1 MNNDNKYF
9 DVREKVELEI
19 HTMKPSWW
27 MENGNLVAFLM
38 LLLIF
43 CFGYIVRYPDRIYGE
58 FRLSSSQPAITIPLA
73 PNAQIDKVFKTN
85 GSAIRIAE
93 PVLLFKNPA
102 NYNHILGI
110 DVLLQRSI
118 SADSQFVGLFEDIKD
133 QKFLLGE
140 IQPFWMELYSSLFE
154 HYTLTVIQ
162 KFDLEIERLRHQLD
176 KQDQLGRKLKG
187 MLKMNLQE
195 KEIFKKYAF
204 IDSVLSAQ
212 GVISTVDHLRKEEE
226 YIAKD
231 KDWQQ
236 QEISYKRNE
245 LEALGLKQAIDALA
259 EEKRESLLRVR
270 FRVLEAAT
278 KLRSEIE
285 TWKRKYL
292 IESPIDGTLYYLSDV
307 GENNFT
313 GAEAQAII
321 ITPRE
326 QTVKAVLKIPFQ
338 RAGKISKGQ
347 QVHFK
352 LYDYPYREYGYLE
365 GELSFISNVAGLNY
379 YLGEVNLGKI
389 LKTNYHRTLLIK
401 ENMSGV
407 AEIITDD
414 RNILSRVFDRL
425 FYIFRN

>member
-58 FRLSSSQPAITIPLA
+58 FRLLSSQPAITIPLA

-140 IQPFWMELYSSLFE
+140 IQPFWVELYSSLFE

-162 KFDLEIERLRHQLD
+162 KFELEFERLTRQLD
-176 KQDQLGRKLKG
+176 KHDQLGRKLKG
-187 MLKMNLQE
+187 MLKMNLKE
-195 KEIFKKYAF
+195 K
-204 IDSVLSAQ
+204 
-212 GVISTVDHLRKEEE
+212 
-226 YIAKD
+226 
-231 KDWQQ
+231 
-236 QEISYKRNE
+236 
-245 LEALGLKQAIDALA
+245 
-259 EEKRESLLRVR
+259 
-270 FRVLEAAT
+270 
-278 KLRSEIE
+278 
-285 TWKRKYL
+285 
-292 IESPIDGTLYYLSDV
+292 
-307 GENNFT
+307 
-313 GAEAQAII
+313 
-321 ITPRE
+321 
-326 QTVKAVLKIPFQ
+326 
-338 RAGKISKGQ
+338 
-347 QVHFK
+347 
-352 LYDYPYREYGYLE
+352 
-365 GELSFISNVAGLNY
+365 
-379 YLGEVNLGKI
+379 
-389 LKTNYHRTLLIK
+389 
-401 ENMSGV
+401 
-407 AEIITDD
+407 D
-414 RNILSRVFDRL
+414 R
-425 FYIFRN
+425 